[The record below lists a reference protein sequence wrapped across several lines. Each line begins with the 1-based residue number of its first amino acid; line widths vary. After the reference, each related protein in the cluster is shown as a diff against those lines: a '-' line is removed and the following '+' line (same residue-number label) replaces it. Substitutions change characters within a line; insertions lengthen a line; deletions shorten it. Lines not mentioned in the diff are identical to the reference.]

1 MQFGNYHVPL
11 FQVAANPQLLTGA
24 NNALKTYDTPY
35 LSSAATY
42 QERPSVCCINMP
54 TRTTGT
60 EFPGVGVV

>member
-24 NNALKTYDTPY
+24 NRELKTYDTPW
-35 LSSAATY
+35 LSSAETF

-54 TRTTGT
+54 TRIVGS
-60 EFPGVGVV
+60 EFPGTGVV